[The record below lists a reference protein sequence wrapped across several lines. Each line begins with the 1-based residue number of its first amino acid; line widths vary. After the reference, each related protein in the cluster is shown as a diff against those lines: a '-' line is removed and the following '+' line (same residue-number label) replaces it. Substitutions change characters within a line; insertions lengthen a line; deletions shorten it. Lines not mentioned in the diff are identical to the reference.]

1 MGEFESVT
9 LRDPSSSL
17 TATYVPAAGMICTSL
32 ADDGVELLG
41 QRRGLDAYVANG
53 KTMGIPL
60 LYPWANRLS
69 ATRYEV
75 DGTAVS
81 LTVGTDGVRADEHG
95 APIHGVLAAYP
106 NWRVTAGS
114 ANTVS
119 ADVDYG
125 ADPRLLAS
133 FPFPH
138 ILSQHIT
145 LADRTLAIETTV
157 TPTTAAPV
165 PLCFG
170 YHPYFAIPDVP
181 REQWSLTAPVMRRLP
196 TDDRGIPTGE
206 SEAWSGRGGQLG
218 TTTYDDGFD
227 EVPRRRRLH
236 LVGRRPPHR
245 VDVRKGLSGSAIVRS
260 AERGAGRRR
269 ADGGSD
275 GRAHPRQPP
284 LRDRGQPGNHPFL
297 DKDNLKAQPSLTL
310 SVRDRRESASWAVQI
325 CRTRVR

>member
-106 NWRVTAGS
+106 NWRVTLGS

-227 EVPRRRRLH
+227 EVPEGAVFTLSGG
-236 LVGRRPPHR
+236 GRRIELTFEKGYPAAQLFAPPSE
-245 VDVRKGLSGSAIVRS
+245 GLVAVEPMAAPTDALTRGNHRS
-260 AERGAGRRR
+260 ATAGN
-269 ADGGSD
+269 
-275 GRAHPRQPP
+275 PV
-284 LRDRGQPGNHPFL
+284 
-297 DKDNLKAQPSLTL
+297 T
-310 SVRDRRESASWAVQI
+310 
-325 CRTRVR
+325 TRFSIKII